1 MPDLIINGEQKS
13 FEKELT
19 LAEFVD
25 SLDLKGRKV
34 AVELN
39 LEVIR
44 KDDWETTTLS
54 DNDRIEVVHFVG
66 GG

>member
-1 MPDLIINGEQKS
+1 MPELIINGEAKS

-19 LAEFVD
+19 VAEFVD

-34 AVELN
+34 AVEVN

-44 KDDWETTTLS
+44 KGDWETTTLS